1 MVCNKNTSL
10 DLIIWKTFIKKSSKI
25 FRKLK
30 VFKTSDGK
38 SFRLKA
44 LGLKIKN
51 WIQKT
56 NLTVRRANRV
66 MILSLRCKMK
76 NSKSWMNSR
85 SRTASFISLSKLNR
99 PLMRFLLRTGDKLDR
114 ILLCAP
120 QATMFLDFQVTKSNK
135 RTKPLLYTI
144 ETFKSFSRRL

>member
-1 MVCNKNTSL
+1 MRIVIPVDADDLEEAKITLQAFMVCNKNTSL

-51 WIQKT
+51 WI
-56 NLTVRRANRV
+56 
-66 MILSLRCKMK
+66 
-76 NSKSWMNSR
+76 
-85 SRTASFISLSKLNR
+85 
-99 PLMRFLLRTGDKLDR
+99 
-114 ILLCAP
+114 
-120 QATMFLDFQVTKSNK
+120 
-135 RTKPLLYTI
+135 
-144 ETFKSFSRRL
+144 